1 MIKVTFKK
9 AILISQLFFLYSC
22 ASFKT
27 IEPIPRE
34 MIYKASKDSDLKP
47 YSKILVRWRN
57 YPFTTFS
64 DTIGYTDEEKAKIK
78 AQEVPYE
85 DYSKFKAKAIRYF
98 KEAGLYDTQKGEGT
112 IKIDLTSFGRWTYAD
127 LSKSFLTE
135 TSFIYILPRSIKVN
149 YYLKIEAEKDGKKF
163 QAEEISSIKTVFHLL
178 IFPLYPFSSF
188 TGAEKSVLKNMLWK
202 SAADIYALEKGLPLP
217 KKIFDEFTEKDQEKQ
232 KIIQQTKKQDF

>member
-1 MIKVTFKK
+1 MTKVIFKK
-9 AILISQLFFLYSC
+9 VSMIPAFLFISSC

-27 IEPIPRE
+27 IDPFPRD
-34 MIYKASKDSDLKP
+34 IIQKASKDGEFKP
-47 YSKILVRWRN
+47 YAKILVRWRN

-78 AQEVPYE
+78 PEEVPYG
-85 DYSKFKAKAIRYF
+85 DYAKFKAKALKYF
-98 KEAGLYDTQKGEGT
+98 KEAGLYDPHKGEGT
-112 IKIDLTSFGRWTYAD
+112 VKIDLMSFGRWTYSE
-127 LSKSFLTE
+127 LSRSFLTE

-149 YYLKIEAEKDGKKF
+149 YYLKIEAEREGKKV

-188 TGAEKSVLKNMLWK
+188 SSAEKSVLKNILWK

-217 KKIFDEFTEKDQEKQ
+217 QKNFDEFIEKGAEKP
-232 KIIQQTKKQDF
+232 KPPEEIKKQDF